1 MHGDL
6 FVIKERARLLVA
18 DDDPI
23 LREFALV
30 HLSGPTV
37 DVVTAADGEEA
48 LERLAGGGF
57 DLCLV
62 DLDMPRLDGF
72 AVIEHLRRDEATRHL
87 PVVVITGREDIVAI
101 DRAYA
106 AGATSFVVKPINW
119 RLISHQLLYV
129 LRTSRVEA
137 DLRRARAS
145 AERADA
151 LKSNMLRLMSH
162 ELRTPFNVIVGY
174 ARELR
179 RSLGDPAQRRHA
191 EEIISSGLAL
201 LDTLSGLQADAL
213 ALAGDV
219 KTVMDEH
226 AARDILRAAAAAAA
240 MRDTESPRKVK
251 LIDRTDTDILTL
263 DKKVITR
270 ILRVLIENAL
280 IHGAPPVIVTADRAP
295 HDGVVFTVRDHG
307 PGLTEISCTD
317 FAAAF
322 RQGDDALTRR
332 AQGFGLGLAIAH
344 RLAAAHDSHL
354 TFANHPEGGFL
365 ARLELPRARAPV
377 LIRA

>member
-1 MHGDL
+1 MDGDP
-6 FVIKERARLLVA
+6 FVIKEPARLLVA

-23 LREFALV
+23 LREFALA

-37 DVVTAADGEEA
+37 EVVTAADGQEA
-48 LERLAGGGF
+48 VEHISQGGF
-57 DLCLV
+57 DLCLL

-72 AVIEHLRRDEATRHL
+72 SVIERVRQDEATRHL
-87 PVVVITGREDIVAI
+87 PIVVITGREDILAI

-129 LRTSRVEA
+129 LRNSRSEA
-137 DLRRARAS
+137 NLRRSRAL

-179 RSLGDPAQRRHA
+179 RVLSDPAQRRQA

-226 AARDILRAAAAAAA
+226 AARDILRAGAAAAA
-240 MRDTESPRKVK
+240 MRDTEAPRKLK
-251 LIDRTDTDILTL
+251 LIDRTDSDVLTL
-263 DKKVITR
+263 DKKVVTR

-280 IHGAPPVIVTADRAP
+280 IHGAAPVVVTADRAR

-307 PGLTEISCTD
+307 PGLTGISCAD

-332 AQGFGLGLAIAH
+332 VQGFGLGLAIAH
-344 RLAAAHDSHL
+344 RLAAAHGGCL
-354 TFANHPEGGFL
+354 TCANHPEGGFL
-365 ARLELPRARAPV
+365 ASLELPGARAPA